1 MAVSLPTGPR
11 DVRLVA
17 RALRLVLSRPAY
29 AAVAVLAA
37 WASLTAFVLAQNLE
51 LTRTLIVGGSLPLV
65 DRLILLREQYP
76 FLGTTFGTLE
86 GVAIVLVAALVG
98 ANLALL
104 AYHVR
109 EHELAAAGG
118 GGSAVGV
125 ALGVLGAGCAA
136 CGSAL
141 LAGALSLVGASG
153 LVLALPLEGLEV
165 SILALVVLGL
175 STYWVADGMRG
186 GAVAGC
192 PIDVER

>member
-1 MAVSLPTGPR
+1 MAVSLPTGVR
-11 DVRLVA
+11 DGRLVA
-17 RALRLVLSRPAY
+17 RVLRLVLSQPAY
-29 AAVAVLAA
+29 AAVAVVAA
-37 WASLTAFVLAQNLE
+37 WVSLTTFVVSQNLE
-51 LTRTLIVGGSLPLV
+51 LFGALIVGGSLSLA
-65 DRLILLREQYP
+65 DRLVLLREQYP
-76 FLGTTFGTLE
+76 FLGTTYGTLE
-86 GVAIVLVAALVG
+86 GVALLLVAALVG

-104 AYHVR
+104 SYHVR
-109 EHELAAAGG
+109 EHDLSAAGG

-141 LAGALSLVGASG
+141 LAGVLSLVGGSG

-165 SILALVVLGL
+165 SLLALVVLGL

-192 PIDVER
+192 PIEGDR